1 MSSSMLCEMP
11 ANWWKDAR
19 YERHP
24 LAPNTHY
31 MTPTPLATNLG
42 TLGWS
47 ARHLARELGCSVTM
61 VLGWARGRTPTPAPV
76 ASWVGHLA
84 AARRDNPPPEGD
96 WRVPYPRRAA

>member
-1 MSSSMLCEMP
+1 MP
-11 ANWWKDAR
+11 
-19 YERHP
+19 
-24 LAPNTHY
+24 T
-31 MTPTPLATNLG
+31 TTPLATDLE

-76 ASWVGHLA
+76 ASWVGRLA
-84 AARRDNPPPEGD
+84 AARRESPPPEGD